1 MEFTGLLIQK
11 LPVQSGTSQKGE
23 WQSQEIIIETV
34 ETYPKKIAL
43 NFFGAKIKEIDGL
56 NIHDSITVSANVE
69 SREFNGKWYTKVSAW
84 KVVVNKKSD
93 PQLQPEP
100 EYYPNEFDDGS
111 DDNMTF

>member
-23 WQSQEIIIETV
+23 WQSQDIIIETV

-43 NFFGAKIKEIDGL
+43 NFYGDKIKEIEEL
-56 NIHDSITVSANVE
+56 NIHDSVTVTGNVE
-69 SREFNGKWYTKVSAW
+69 SREYNGKWYTKVSAW
-84 KVVVNKKSD
+84 KVVVNKKAD
-93 PQLQPEP
+93 PQPEP

-111 DDNMTF
+111 DDNMPF